1 MPAQDGD
8 KMLTESVR
16 MMRQKSMPIAILEH
30 HQLIDPVLNEYDI
43 CERRGSVWL
52 EIEREAQAHT
62 LTSDADC
69 VQSINERIAR
79 SLGMDAGI
87 FRDKEGWAT
96 FIDAQ
101 ESIGCIDGDPTHVCS
116 WIFSTLY
123 WDHLTKFRLST
134 AWLFTNAIRIQHKLP
149 EYGLALDKL
158 GAFLDSL
165 SGSGPPTYDGQTFY
179 PERYSGDAP
188 SAPDI

>member
-1 MPAQDGD
+1 M
-8 KMLTESVR
+8 V
-16 MMRQKSMPIAILEH
+16 RQKFMPIAILEH
-30 HQLIDPVLNEYDI
+30 HQMIDPVLDVYDI
-43 CERRGSVWL
+43 CDRLGPVWL
-52 EIEREAQAHT
+52 EIRREAQAHT
-62 LTSDADC
+62 VTLDAHC
-69 VQSINERIAR
+69 IQSINERIAR

-87 FRDKEGWAT
+87 FRNKEGWAS
-96 FIDAQ
+96 FL
-101 ESIGCIDGDPTHVCS
+101 DGGGITEDGPVYN

-165 SGSGPPTYDGQTFY
+165 SGSGPPIYDGQTFS
-179 PERYSGDAP
+179 PEDYSA
-188 SAPDI
+188 